1 MFPFL
6 SLESYYSFISTTMI
20 VLFVVGLVIIFAYE
34 YEMLRRNKA

>member
-6 SLESYYSFISTTMI
+6 SLESFFSFISTTMI